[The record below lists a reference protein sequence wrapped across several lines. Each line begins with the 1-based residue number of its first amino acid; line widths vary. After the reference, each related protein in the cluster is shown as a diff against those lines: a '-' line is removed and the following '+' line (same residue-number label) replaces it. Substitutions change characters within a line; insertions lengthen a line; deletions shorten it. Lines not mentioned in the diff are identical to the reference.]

1 MVAGLSV
8 PYSRQAAFASVRYSS
23 VLQFE
28 DHWLSG
34 CVKNQRLYE
43 QTNSLYEYLYNVNGL
58 NCGSHVLPMR
68 LGGWCLTYRA
78 EQSMMLNHYT
88 ARDLFGFLC
97 AVVPP
102 ALWLSAPSSSLS
114 FRNSL
119 AFVFTTV
126 FLLPKQ
132 LSTKVCNPKIG
143 TREKH
148 AR

>member
-1 MVAGLSV
+1 M
-8 PYSRQAAFASVRYSS
+8 PYSRQTAFASIRYSS

-34 CVKNQRLYE
+34 CVKNQGLYK
-43 QTNSLYEYLYNVNGL
+43 QTNSLYDYLYNVNGL

-78 EQSMMLNHYT
+78 EQSMMLSRYT
-88 ARDLFGFLC
+88 TRHLFGLLC
-97 AVVPP
+97 AVVLL

-114 FRNSL
+114 FRNSS
-119 AFVFTTV
+119 AFVFTMV
-126 FLLPKQ
+126 FLLPEQ
-132 LSTKVCNPKIG
+132 LSTKACSLKIG